1 VAHHYIVDEVYSLA
15 TGERITLSGAEGRHA
30 ASVSRVR
37 VGEHLSITNGRGLLA
52 QVTVESVGKVDVELL
67 VDSVAEMEP
76 QRPAIALV
84 QALAKGDRDERAI
97 EAATELG
104 VTSVIP
110 WQASRS
116 VSRWDA
122 DKATKGVARWQT
134 IVREASKQSIRSWIP
149 AVAELASTKDVCDLA
164 ASSSV
169 LVLAPEGD
177 SQLADIE
184 FVPGREVII
193 VVGPEGGIT
202 PEELGQFRAAGAHLV
217 SLGANILRTS
227 TAGVAAIAALN
238 QILERW

>member
-1 VAHHYIVDEVYSLA
+1 MAHHYIVDEVYSLA